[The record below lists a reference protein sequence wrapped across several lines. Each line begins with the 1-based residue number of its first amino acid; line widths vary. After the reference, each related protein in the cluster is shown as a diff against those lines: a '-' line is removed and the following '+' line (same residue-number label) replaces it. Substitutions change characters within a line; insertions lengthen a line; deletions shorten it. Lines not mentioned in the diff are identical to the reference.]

1 MDSKET
7 VNKTTPRLLECHKA
21 LQKFPNGKTPGNDGL
36 TAEFYKCFWNL
47 LGQQLTDSLNFSFEN
62 GELSN
67 SQKQAVI
74 RLIDK
79 KDRDRRYIKNWR
91 PISLLNVDVKIA
103 SKALASRLEKVLPEI
118 IHPDQYAYVKGRT
131 IFDAVRTIDDNMEYT
146 KIKQLPGLMVAFD
159 FEKAF
164 DSLSWPFLFKALK
177 SFNFGES
184 FIKWVS
190 TLYSNISSCV
200 LNNGFATQMFEV
212 RRGFRQGDPLSAY
225 LFIVVLEVLLIK
237 IRCDKEIRGIM
248 VENREIKLAAFA
260 DDLTTFLQGNN
271 SLQRLSIILDGFGI
285 CSGLKLNAEKTEALW
300 LGSNHENPP
309 YIDIEK
315 VNKPIKILGV
325 HFTYNWRKRQELNFD
340 AVLKSISKT
349 LKGWKWRNLTLYG
362 KIQVVKSFVIPKFM
376 FRASLI
382 CLSKDII
389 KQANS
394 FIYKFIWKGTDKI
407 KRLAIISD

>member
-1 MDSKET
+1 MLVCEGKLSLT
-7 VNKTTPRLLECHKA
+7 ECHKA

-131 IFDAVRTIDDNMEYT
+131 IFDAVRTIDDIMEYT

-164 DSLSWPFLFKALK
+164 DSLSWPSL
-177 SFNFGES
+177 
-184 FIKWVS
+184 
-190 TLYSNISSCV
+190 
-200 LNNGFATQMFEV
+200 NGFLHCFPIFQAASSTTAL
-212 RRGFRQGDPLSAY
+212 RHKCLKYAG
-225 LFIVVLEVLLIK
+225 VLDKVT
-237 IRCDKEIRGIM
+237 RCRPI
-248 VENREIKLAAFA
+248 F
-260 DDLTTFLQGNN
+260 
-271 SLQRLSIILDGFGI
+271 SSW
-285 CSGLKLNAEKTEALW
+285 LW
-300 LGSNHENPP
+300 R
-309 YIDIEK
+309 Y
-315 VNKPIKILGV
+315 
-325 HFTYNWRKRQELNFD
+325 
-340 AVLKSISKT
+340 
-349 LKGWKWRNLTLYG
+349 
-362 KIQVVKSFVIPKFM
+362 
-376 FRASLI
+376 
-382 CLSKDII
+382 CLSKFVAIR
-389 KQANS
+389 KS
-394 FIYKFIWKGTDKI
+394 EELWLKI
-407 KRLAIISD
+407 EK

>member
-1 MDSKET
+1 M
-7 VNKTTPRLLECHKA
+7 
-21 LQKFPNGKTPGNDGL
+21 F
-36 TAEFYKCFWNL
+36 
-47 LGQQLTDSLNFSFEN
+47 
-62 GELSN
+62 
-67 SQKQAVI
+67 
-74 RLIDK
+74 LIDK
-79 KDRDRRYIKNWR
+79 KDRNRRYIKNWR

-131 IFDAVRTIDDNMEYT
+131 IFDAVRTIDDIMEYT

-200 LNNGFATQMFEV
+200 LNNGFATQMLEV
-212 RRGFRQGDPLSAY
+212 RIRRGVRQGDPLSAY
-225 LFIVVLEVLLIK
+225 LFIVALEVLLIK

-260 DDLTTFLQGNN
+260 DDLTTFLQGIN
-271 SLQRLSIILDGFGI
+271 SFQRLSKILDGFGI

-315 VNKPIKILGV
+315 VNQSR
-325 HFTYNWRKRQELNFD
+325 F
-340 AVLKSISKT
+340 
-349 LKGWKWRNLTLYG
+349 
-362 KIQVVKSFVIPKFM
+362 
-376 FRASLI
+376 
-382 CLSKDII
+382 
-389 KQANS
+389 
-394 FIYKFIWKGTDKI
+394 
-407 KRLAIISD
+407 